1 MKNHSYGYPKKIS
14 LILVITMTITAI
26 ASAQQS
32 YNNFRPGELWL
43 DNNGVHIN
51 AHGGGILYHN
61 DTYYWFGEHKTEGKT
76 GNVALVGVGCYS
88 SKDLY
93 NWINEGIVLSVATE
107 GSDSDIES
115 GCILERPKVIYNEKT
130 GKFVM
135 YFHLELKGKGYS
147 AARTGIAVSDKI
159 IGPYKFIKS
168 FRPNAGIFPVNMTE
182 TQRNFTV
189 TSEDIKGLSSSEK
202 DSIIAEGLYVCRD
215 FKTGQMSRDMALYVD
230 DNQKAYHIYS
240 SEENKTLHIAEL
252 TDDYL
257 DYTGKYYR
265 IDPAGWNEAPALFK
279 KDGRY
284 YMITSGCTGWRP
296 NPARLLTAD
305 NIWGPWTRHP
315 DNPAIGDDSETT
327 FHSQSTYILPVQ
339 GRENTFIFMADRW
352 KPQNAIDGRYVWLP
366 IEFENGLPVLK
377 WVDEWDLSVY
387 DQE

>member
-1 MKNHSYGYPKKIS
+1 MKNYSYGYPKKIS

-115 GCILERPKVIYNEKT
+115 GCILGRPKVIYNEKT

>member
-1 MKNHSYGYPKKIS
+1 
-14 LILVITMTITAI
+14 
-26 ASAQQS
+26 
-32 YNNFRPGELWL
+32 
-43 DNNGVHIN
+43 
-51 AHGGGILYHN
+51 
-61 DTYYWFGEHKTEGKT
+61 
-76 GNVALVGVGCYS
+76 
-88 SKDLY
+88 
-93 NWINEGIVLSVATE
+93 
-107 GSDSDIES
+107 
-115 GCILERPKVIYNEKT
+115 
-130 GKFVM
+130 
-135 YFHLELKGKGYS
+135 
-147 AARTGIAVSDKI
+147 
-159 IGPYKFIKS
+159 
-168 FRPNAGIFPVNMTE
+168 MTE

-327 FHSQSTYILPVQ
+327 FHSQRTYILQVL
-339 GRENTFIFMADRW
+339 GREYTFNFMAARW
-352 KPQNAIDGRYVWLP
+352 ITH
-366 IEFENGLPVLK
+366 
-377 WVDEWDLSVY
+377 
-387 DQE
+387 

>member
-1 MKNHSYGYPKKIS
+1 MKNYSYGYPKKIS

-51 AHGGGILYHN
+51 SHGGGILYHN

>member
-1 MKNHSYGYPKKIS
+1 MKNYSYGYPKKIS

-366 IEFENGLPVLK
+366 IEFKNGLPVLK

>member
-1 MKNHSYGYPKKIS
+1 MKNYSYGYPKKIS

-189 TSEDIKGLSSSEK
+189 TSEDIKGLSL
-202 DSIIAEGLYVCRD
+202 I
-215 FKTGQMSRDMALYVD
+215 
-230 DNQKAYHIYS
+230 HI
-240 SEENKTLHIAEL
+240 
-252 TDDYL
+252 
-257 DYTGKYYR
+257 
-265 IDPAGWNEAPALFK
+265 
-279 KDGRY
+279 
-284 YMITSGCTGWRP
+284 
-296 NPARLLTAD
+296 
-305 NIWGPWTRHP
+305 
-315 DNPAIGDDSETT
+315 
-327 FHSQSTYILPVQ
+327 
-339 GRENTFIFMADRW
+339 
-352 KPQNAIDGRYVWLP
+352 
-366 IEFENGLPVLK
+366 
-377 WVDEWDLSVY
+377 
-387 DQE
+387 

>member
-1 MKNHSYGYPKKIS
+1 MKNYSYGYPKKIS

-279 KDGRY
+279 KEGRY

>member
-1 MKNHSYGYPKKIS
+1 MKNYSYGYPKKIS

-315 DNPAIGDDSETT
+315 ITL
-327 FHSQSTYILPVQ
+327 Q
-339 GRENTFIFMADRW
+339 
-352 KPQNAIDGRYVWLP
+352 
-366 IEFENGLPVLK
+366 
-377 WVDEWDLSVY
+377 
-387 DQE
+387 

>member
-1 MKNHSYGYPKKIS
+1 MKNYSYGYPKKIS

-315 DNPAIGDDSETT
+315 DNPAIGDYSETT

>member
-1 MKNHSYGYPKKIS
+1 MKNYSYGYPKKIS

-366 IEFENGLPVLK
+366 IEIENGLPVLK